1 VGICQYLGTT
11 LRKKEKN
18 MFNGKKLA
26 EFMKEHEITNVAL
39 AKELGVSEGAV
50 RHIIVG
56 IKQPSL
62 YMAKEL
68 AKMMG
73 ALMKYGYTISD
84 IKEAV
89 RIASERGNNE

>member
-1 VGICQYLGTT
+1 
-11 LRKKEKN
+11 

-39 AKELGVSEGAV
+39 AKKLGVSEGAV

-73 ALMKYGYTISD
+73 CSIDELIEHENEGD
-84 IKEAV
+84 IQ
-89 RIASERGNNE
+89 